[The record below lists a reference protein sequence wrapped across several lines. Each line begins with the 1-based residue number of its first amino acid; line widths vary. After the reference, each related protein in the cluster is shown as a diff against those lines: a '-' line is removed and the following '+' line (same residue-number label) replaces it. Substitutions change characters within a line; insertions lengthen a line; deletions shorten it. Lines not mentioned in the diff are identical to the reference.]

1 MKSVFPEFTKVLASL
16 LDSFLDKASPF
27 WIYLSK
33 RAWHLAETS
42 CTRLSRVGIVYMV

>member
-16 LDSFLDKASPF
+16 LDSFLGKTSPF

-33 RAWHLAETS
+33 KAWHLAETF
-42 CTRLSRVGIVYMV
+42 CTGLSHVGIAYMV